1 MRRRA
6 GFTLAVALL
15 LVLGGTRVLCAV
27 EGEEDTDVRLV
38 DARVVEVNHVHIS
51 VVARTGVEHVIAI
64 DQGGTKV
71 KRAGRDVS
79 CTDLRKDDIVTVELD
94 DAKQV
99 KFAKQIEITRP
110 AGDQVARTPR

>member
-6 GFTLAVALL
+6 GFTFAVALL
-15 LVLGGTRVLCAV
+15 LALAGARGLCAV

-51 VVARTGVEHVIAI
+51 VVARTGVEHVIGI
-64 DQGGTKV
+64 DHGSTKV
-71 KRAGRDVS
+71 KRAGRDVTCS
-79 CTDLRKDDIVTVELD
+79 ELRTDDLVTVELD
-94 DAKQV
+94 EAKQV

>member
-1 MRRRA
+1 M
-6 GFTLAVALL
+6 
-15 LVLGGTRVLCAV
+15 
-27 EGEEDTDVRLV
+27 

-64 DQGGTKV
+64 EQGNTKV
-71 KRAGRDVS
+71 KRAGRDVA
-79 CTDLRKDDIVTVELD
+79 CTDLRKDDLVTVELD
-94 DAKQV
+94 DTKQV